1 MLHSDGQLQL
11 LTQIS
16 FHFAVD
22 GRFDVNRQIECNWVV
37 AHVDAKL
44 PHELL
49 KVVEDGT
56 LHVDG
61 KDKVGIV
68 RIEANLAMLNV
79 NFFHLTAVHVNV
91 TSSKGFSKVVR
102 ENHRVVRSTFFH

>member
-1 MLHSDGQLQL
+1 MMRLCSIPAHQLL

-16 FHFAVD
+16 FHFAID
-22 GRFDVNRQIECNWVV
+22 RRLHINGNIKGNWVV

-49 KVVEDGT
+49 KVIEDGS

-68 RIEANLAMLNV
+68 WIEANLAVLNV
-79 NFFHLTAVHVNV
+79 NLLHLTAVDVNV
-91 TSSKGFSKVVR
+91 TAGEGFCEVVR
-102 ENHRVVRSTFFH
+102 EDHCVV